1 MEEVHRWALR
11 FLISALQDIKCNA
24 LHQIPG
30 GRGRKEIFHA
40 PYRSQRIITQ
50 KESFTEFREHWCL
63 LHCSFHSRPEGKSL
77 SEGKKKKKK
86 NEGEMELKRN
96 SNMLK

>member
-1 MEEVHRWALR
+1 MEEVHRWALC
-11 FLISALQDIKCNA
+11 FLISTLQDIKCNA
-24 LHQIPG
+24 LHGIPG

-50 KESFTEFREHWCL
+50 EESLTEFRKHWWL
-63 LHCSFHSRPEGKSL
+63 LHCSFHSRLEGKSL
-77 SEGKKKKKK
+77 SEGKKKKT
-86 NEGEMELKRN
+86 EGEMELKRN